1 LCFFASTPDHKSKKL
16 EEFFMR
22 IHRTASFIC
31 SSSIAVLLLLFVP
44 VTASASAIVP
54 FKLTNTLPAT
64 DDGSTPAVPLGLDT
78 ATGINLLGGL
88 FTDVY
93 VNNNGNVTFGSPL
106 SQFTPNGL
114 ASGVGFPIIA
124 PFFADVDTR
133 GKGSGVV
140 TYGNATYNGRS
151 AFVVDWPNV
160 GYYDSHTNKLD
171 NFQLIL
177 IDRSD
182 TGSGN
187 FDIEF
192 NYGKIQWETG
202 DASGGVNGLGGTSA
216 VAGYSNGL
224 SGTLDIYYQ
233 LPGSLVNGA
242 LLDGGP
248 DSLVGHHLNSKIPG
262 RYDFQVR
269 NGNVI
274 GTPEPATLAL
284 IAVGLLS
291 LAASRRRAR

>member
-1 LCFFASTPDHKSKKL
+1 
-16 EEFFMR
+16 MR
-22 IHRTASFIC
+22 VHFGALLVRI
-31 SSSIAVLLLLFVP
+31 SSVALLSWLLVP
-44 VTASASAIVP
+44 VSASASAIVP
-54 FKLTNTLPAT
+54 FTLANTLPAT
-64 DDGSTPAVPLGLDT
+64 DDGSSSAVPLGIDT
-78 ATGINLLGGL
+78 AFGINFLGGL

-114 ASGVGFPIIA
+114 ATGVGYPIIA

-133 GKGSGVV
+133 GTGSGVV
-140 TYGNATYNGRS
+140 AYGTATYKGRS

-160 GYYDSHTNKLD
+160 GYFDAHTDKLN

-182 TGSGN
+182 TGAGN

-192 NYGKIQWETG
+192 NYGQIQWETG
-202 DASGGVNGLGGTSA
+202 DASGGHNGLGGTSA

-224 SGTLDIYYQ
+224 SGTLDVYYQ

-248 DSLVGHHLNSKIPG
+248 DSLVGHSLHSNVSG

-269 NGNVI
+269 NGNVLA
-274 GTPEPATLAL
+274 TPEPATLAL
-284 IAVGLLS
+284 IGIGLLG
-291 LAASRRRAR
+291 LAARNRRRIR